1 MEKKT
6 NELTYSY
13 IWNNQVVKTKDK
25 EYQSR
30 LESFTFRFEKDM
42 DLFRPY
48 TEAINQKFGKIKG
61 KAPYYVTFKAI
72 NTKKIFNFYIGYVK
86 NAGMD
91 TQDKRLQISPN
102 IPNYNDQQ
110 PFYALSFLPT
120 GDDEIIILVEM
131 KDYVKNKIK
140 SKTNNNSSLWVY
152 FDNILT
158 AYFERKLVIQQDHDK
173 KRYIFRKSQKDVM
186 NNVFSSIFGVA
197 NLDEEQIEPEK
208 VGELSVN
215 TYERLARNNSL
226 RDEILK
232 RSNYTCELCKKTNTF
247 QDKDNKWYFEA
258 HHIIPFN
265 ISNQKSF
272 KVSLDHMSN
281 LVCLC
286 PECHRKVHFSEL
298 KEQIQS
304 LEMILNKKP
313 LLKKYYQIKDSKQL
327 MNFYNKEV
335 E

>member
-30 LESFTFRFEKDM
+30 LESFAFRYENDIN
-42 DLFRPY
+42 LFRPF
-48 TEAINQKFGKIKG
+48 TETTNQKFGKIKG
-61 KAPYYVTFKAI
+61 TAPYYVSFQALK
-72 NTKKIFNFYIGYVK
+72 TKKILNFYIGYVK

-91 TQDKRLQISPN
+91 TQDKRLQISPK
-102 IPNYNDQQ
+102 IPNFNDQQ
-110 PFYALSFLPT
+110 PYYALAFLPT
-120 GDDEIIILVEM
+120 GDDEIIVLVEM

-140 SKTNNNSSLWVY
+140 SETNNNSSLWVY

-173 KRYIFRKSQKDVM
+173 KRYIFRRSQTEILNK
-186 NNVFSSIFGVA
+186 VFSSIFGITS
-197 NLDEEQIEPEK
+197 LDEEQIEPVK
-208 VGELSVN
+208 VGELKLN
-215 TYERLARNNSL
+215 TYERLLRNNSL
-226 RDEILK
+226 REEVLK

-247 QDKDNKWYFEA
+247 QDKENKWYFEA

-265 ISNQKSF
+265 INNQKSF
-272 KVSLDHMSN
+272 SISLDHMSN

-304 LEMILNKKP
+304 LEMLLNKKP